1 MEALLFSGCTLSD
14 AICEG
19 NGVGKRPSPTPTVF
33 SLGFM
38 AYATDDGL
46 IVGPCASTAVLLSS
60 LAWLEGG
67 LDWPKTVCAVTGV
80 LGLPLVSVGVLPSV
94 SVWLFIGEARLGA
107 SSLLRAV
114 PVPC

>member
-1 MEALLFSGCTLSD
+1 MIMLDS
-14 AICEG
+14 
-19 NGVGKRPSPTPTVF
+19 GKRF
-33 SLGFM
+33 KQFFRRF
-38 AYATDDGL
+38 ATDDGL
-46 IVGPCASTAVLLSS
+46 IVGPSASTAALLSF